1 MSAKEVSA
9 FFTGFFVGA
18 LIGGATAL
26 LMAPQSGEE
35 TRAQIRDKGIELKEK
50 AEATYGEVVQQLEEQ
65 TVEMRARTGE
75 ISSKL
80 DQVLAQSKEGLSR
93 LGKRGE
99 EPVPVVEPGACNPS
113 RSSDEALLVIQTLA
127 GPYL

>member
-1 MSAKEVSA
+1 MSTKEVSS

-26 LMAPQSGEE
+26 LLAPQSGEE
-35 TRAQIRDKGIELKEK
+35 TRAQIRDAGIELKEK

-65 TVEMRARTGE
+65 TVELRAKTAE

-80 DQVLAQSKEGLSR
+80 DEVIAQGKQGLSR
-93 LGKRGE
+93 RGKGGGE
-99 EPVPVVEPGACNPS
+99 EVPAVEAVEEVAA
-113 RSSDEALLVIQTLA
+113 EA
-127 GPYL
+127 

>member
-1 MSAKEVSA
+1 MGAKEVSS

-35 TRAQIRDKGIELKEK
+35 TRAQIRDAGIELKEK
-50 AEATYGEVVQQLEEQ
+50 AEATLGEVAQQLEEQ

-80 DQVLAQSKEGLSR
+80 DQVLAQSKDGLSR

-99 EPVPVVEPGACNPS
+99 EPVPVVES
-113 RSSDEALLVIQTLA
+113 VEEAPA
-127 GPYL
+127 EA